1 MFVME
6 VESGADVKI
15 PPSLSQDK
23 LPMSFRYYDPIIAF
37 VQEGITPSVK

>member
-23 LPMSFRYYDPIIAF
+23 LPMSFCYYDPIIAF